1 MTTCQT
7 FVFDFVTSLHNN
19 KLAHL
24 LHNTHQHKHNH
35 AHCHNKWQQQ
45 QKQQQH
51 RQRRTKVCK
60 ESNTSHVLTTRCRA
74 VGCGWWTRATGGP
87 HTWSVAGGVFS
98 RHFRRFSTIVE
109 RGDFLTHSP
118 TLHHPSSSNSWPR
131 RQLVVPKL
139 VLSLSLLV
147 LLLK

>member
-45 QKQQQH
+45 QQH

-74 VGCGWWTRATGGP
+74 VGCGWWRLFGGQGPRGSAYMECGWWSFLAALSAIFDDCGTGGFP
-87 HTWSVAGGVFS
+87 
-98 RHFRRFSTIVE
+98 
-109 RGDFLTHSP
+109 P
-118 TLHHPSSSNSWPR
+118 PPNNHPP
-131 RQLVVPKL
+131 PI
-139 VLSLSLLV
+139 
-147 LLLK
+147 